1 MHFKEVLLL
10 FSHHHTFQKGV
21 ITPSNFFSTYLILVG
36 FCNHCILFRH
46 ALVLSE
52 VLLKSQLFLFFTSM
66 LFSPSTHAQEENS
79 AHLAVT
85 YPRKTYSLQ
94 EDRISSQ
101 SFLQCQVSP
110 FTRFRQI
117 PTQAT
122 LGSVQISR
130 SKANCTRDQSLI
142 TVHRKVKL
150 QRKDQYIQCL
160 NWYILETSPQ
170 KSPLR

>member
-1 MHFKEVLLL
+1 MHFKEVILP
-10 FSHHHTFQKGV
+10 FSHHHTFQKWV

-36 FCNHCILFRH
+36 FRNYFKLYQY
-46 ALVLSE
+46 
-52 VLLKSQLFLFFTSM
+52 SQM

-85 YPRKTYSLQ
+85 YHRKTYSLQ

-117 PTQAT
+117 PMQAT

-160 NWYILETSPQ
+160 NWYILETPPPPFNKKKCSEVFGHFCKFRSQ
-170 KSPLR
+170 F